1 MELFKKSSNISEG
14 NFPSSKN
21 KKTHSEKIAYISGNG
36 TF

>member
-1 MELFKKSSNISEG
+1 MELFKKSSYISEG

-21 KKTHSEKIAYISGNG
+21 KKTHFEKISYISGNG